1 MFSKSCEYGIRAVI
15 YVANESISE
24 NRVNI
29 KQIAEATQS
38 PVAFTAKI
46 LQQLAKNNLVD
57 SLKGPTGGFYMDA
70 HKRETVLLS
79 HIVKAIDGD
88 KLYTGCGL
96 GLKQCSEHHPCP
108 VHNEFKIIRIQIQAM
123 LESTNIQKLTEGL
136 HAGLSFLKS

>member
-15 YVANESISE
+15 YVANESISDK
-24 NRVNI
+24 RVNI
-29 KQIAEATQS
+29 KQIAGATQS

-70 HKRETVLLS
+70 NKRNTVFLS
-79 HIVKAIDGD
+79 HIVNAIDGD

-96 GLKQCSEHHPCP
+96 GLKQCSENHPCP
-108 VHNEFKIIRIQIQAM
+108 VHNEFKIIRNQIQVM

-136 HAGLSFLKS
+136 HSGLSFLKS